1 MRGVLPMRPNL
12 LVASDCSRRFPL
24 ISRCVSGNLGHMKRL
39 LIEVVIIGGLIWFAW
54 NKPFGVWTSQTYTSI
69 SDAFDRLGGSLQ
81 KNQDQSV
88 KRY

>member
-1 MRGVLPMRPNL
+1 MQPTISIDLTLRFWQ
-12 LVASDCSRRFPL
+12 SRAF
-24 ISRCVSGNLGHMKRL
+24 MKRL
-39 LIEVVIIGGLIWFAW
+39 FIEVVIIGGLIWFAW
-54 NKPFGVWTSQTYTSI
+54 NKPFGVWTAQTYTSI